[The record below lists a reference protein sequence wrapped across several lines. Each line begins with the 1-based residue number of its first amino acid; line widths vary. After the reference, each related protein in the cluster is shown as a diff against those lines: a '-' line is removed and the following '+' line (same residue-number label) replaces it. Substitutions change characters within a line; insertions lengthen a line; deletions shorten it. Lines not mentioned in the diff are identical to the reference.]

1 MDQSTNTPADKADAP
16 APSVKGITDA
26 ASRLSSV
33 VINTPLSTNSN
44 LSEKYNADIS
54 LKREDLQAVRSF
66 KIRGAYNKICKIPNS
81 KRHNG
86 VVCASAG
93 NHSQGVAFACAAL
106 QIKGVIFMPASTP
119 AQKVKQTRSYGK
131 GFVEVVLVGDTFDE
145 AQAEALS
152 YQAESQAIMIHA
164 FDDIDVMEGQ
174 GTVAL
179 EILQASKRSID
190 YLFIPVGGGGL
201 ASGVATYFKSQSPHT
216 IIVGVEPEG
225 AASMQASFDAGKNI
239 GLDTIDSFVDGAA
252 VKRPGDL
259 GYQVC
264 RDKLDHLVAVPEGK
278 ACATLLEL
286 YNEEGIV
293 VEPAGALSIAAL
305 DFFAEEIRDK
315 HVVCLISGGN
325 NDIDRTEEIKERA
338 LLYEGRKHY
347 FVINLAQRAGALK
360 EFVVDVLGPED
371 DIVFF
376 EYSKKTNRTHGPAI
390 VGIETPS
397 DKNFLSLKAKI
408 EKCGIKYEYLNN
420 NDSLFRYIV

>member
-1 MDQSTNTPADKADAP
+1 
-16 APSVKGITDA
+16 
-26 ASRLSSV
+26 
-33 VINTPLSTNSN
+33 
-44 LSEKYNADIS
+44 
-54 LKREDLQAVRSF
+54 
-66 KIRGAYNKICKIPNS
+66 
-81 KRHNG
+81 
-86 VVCASAG
+86 
-93 NHSQGVAFACAAL
+93 
-106 QIKGVIFMPASTP
+106 
-119 AQKVKQTRSYGK
+119 
-131 GFVEVVLVGDTFDE
+131 
-145 AQAEALS
+145 
-152 YQAESQAIMIHA
+152 
-164 FDDIDVMEGQ
+164 
-174 GTVAL
+174 
-179 EILQASKRSID
+179 
-190 YLFIPVGGGGL
+190 
-201 ASGVATYFKSQSPHT
+201 
-216 IIVGVEPEG
+216 
-225 AASMQASFDAGKNI
+225 MQASFDAGKNI

-360 EFVVDVLGPED
+360 EFVVEVLGPED

-376 EYSKKTNRTHGPAI
+376 EYAKKTNRTHGPAI

-397 DKNFLSLKAKI
+397 NKNFLSLKENI

-420 NDSLFRYIV
+420 KDSLFRYIV